1 MKLSTRLIL
10 IACSAAIGLSVL
22 AIFGL
27 FSLRSSMLEE
37 RKAGL
42 TSLVKMAG
50 QQIQYFQEQEKS
62 GKLSR
67 DDAQSAAKVAVRA
80 LRNGEDY
87 VFVRAGNASTVLVHP
102 DQRKE
107 GKDDPGKRMDTG
119 RTLAET
125 YLDVLGKGD
134 FGFAQIMT
142 KRPKGEVEV
151 PKINALVRIPDWG
164 WIVGTGAFLDDL
176 DTVFWKYAA
185 QFGAIGAVVLLAMGA
200 LVLSLARGIYNSLG
214 GEPSYAAEVAQA
226 IASGDLSH
234 RVDASDRSGSVLAA
248 VAQMQ
253 SNLKSM
259 IAQIKQ
265 GAVTLAQS
273 SDALTQQMKEINVAA
288 QNSSEATAS
297 TAASIQQM
305 AVSVSHVSD
314 NARVTE
320 QNSKE
325 SADLAASGERL
336 VHQAAKELDL
346 VSEQVGAASARIA
359 GLVERSNEIGGIAD
373 VIREIADQTNLLA
386 LNAAIEAARAGE
398 QGRGFAVVA
407 DEVRKLAER
416 TSEAT
421 GKITTM
427 IHAIQQDTA
436 AVVQSMDAVTPQVQK
451 GVSIANDAAQTLQQI
466 NAKADS
472 TLESIAQ
479 VANATAEQSIASGT
493 VASSVESISQMVEGM
508 ASSVSAANRN
518 VQALEALS
526 VELRNSVSKFN
537 V

>member
-1 MKLSTRLIL
+1 
-10 IACSAAIGLSVL
+10 L

-27 FSLRSSMLEE
+27 FSLRTSMLEE

-42 TSLVKMAG
+42 STLVKMAG
-50 QQIQYFQEQEKS
+50 KQIEYFREQEKS
-62 GKLSR
+62 GKMSR
-67 DDAQSAAKVAVRA
+67 DDAQAAAKVAVRA
-80 LRNGEDY
+80 LRSGDDY
-87 VFVRAGNASTVLVHP
+87 VFVRAGNGSTVLVHP

-107 GKDDPGKRMDTG
+107 GKDDPGKRMESG

-125 YLDVLGKGD
+125 YVDVLSKGD

-151 PKINALVRIPDWG
+151 PKINALVKVADWD
-164 WIVGTGAFLDDL
+164 WIVGAGAFLDDL

-185 QFGAIGAVVLLAMGA
+185 EFGAIGAVVLLAMAA
-200 LVLSLARGIYNSLG
+200 LIVSLARGIYNSLG

-226 IASGDLSH
+226 IAGGDLSH
-234 RVDASDRSGSVLAA
+234 QVDVGNRSGSVLAA

-273 SDALTQQMKEINVAA
+273 SDALAQQMKSINVAA
-288 QNSSEATAS
+288 QASSEATAS
-297 TAASIQQM
+297 TAASIEQM

-325 SADLAASGERL
+325 SAELAASGMAL
-336 VHQAAKELDL
+336 VRQAAQELEV
-346 VSEQVGAASARIA
+346 VSVQVDGASSRIG
-359 GLVERSNEIGGIAD
+359 GLVERSKEIGGIAD

-421 GKITTM
+421 GQITTM

-436 AVVQSMDAVTPQVQK
+436 AVVESMEAVTPQVQK
-451 GVSIANDAAQTLQQI
+451 GVAIANDAAQTLQQI

-479 VANATAEQSIASGT
+479 VANATQEQSIASGT
-493 VASSVESISQMVEGM
+493 VASSVENISQMVEEM
-508 ASSVSAANRN
+508 AASVAAANNN

-526 VELRNSVSKFN
+526 EELRDSVSKFN